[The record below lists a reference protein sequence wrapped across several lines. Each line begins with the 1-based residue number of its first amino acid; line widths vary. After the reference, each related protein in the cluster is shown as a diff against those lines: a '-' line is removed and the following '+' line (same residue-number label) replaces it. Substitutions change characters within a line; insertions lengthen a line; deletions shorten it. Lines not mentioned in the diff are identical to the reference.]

1 MTLNDLCPVAL
12 TSAIITLTASV
23 LLNNLKVVVK
33 DLLDPFQFAYR
44 AKRTVDD
51 AIFIIYIAVLYK
63 CTFR

>member
-12 TSAIITLTASV
+12 TSAIITASV
-23 LLNNLKVVVK
+23 LLKNLKVVVK

-51 AIFIIYIAVLYK
+51 AIFIIYIAVYK